1 MEITLKISDW
11 FDNSDSKMT
20 SEWREMMREIKK
32 LEVKTLDLFSRI
44 QGNNNLETG
53 LAGNFE
59 IF

>member
-1 MEITLKISDW
+1 METTLQQSTW

-20 SEWREMMREIKK
+20 SEWKEMMREINK
-32 LEVKTLDLFSRI
+32 LALKTLDLFSRI
-44 QGNNNLETG
+44 QGNNNLEKG